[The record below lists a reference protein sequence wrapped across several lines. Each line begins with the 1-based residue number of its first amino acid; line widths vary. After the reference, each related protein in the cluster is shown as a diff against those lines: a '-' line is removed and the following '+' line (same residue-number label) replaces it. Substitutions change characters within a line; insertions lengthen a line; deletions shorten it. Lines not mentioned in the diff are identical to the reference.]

1 MSFKKYRFID
11 MTSLIILGIIT
22 EALGVY
28 LSIRAIPYYNP
39 FSIVALALI
48 SLAITRYGVIGGF
61 CIPIFALVNSL
72 TYALTYEYGISSVD
86 LTTTQYILR
95 GIGCLISMASPLI
108 LLIYYKDGTNL
119 YLSSIG
125 KVFKLTAIVSAISV
139 GIIFLTLSI
148 EFAIAK
154 NLTIS
159 NIGYSLIYS
168 IVYEGIGIIAAF
180 LINGI
185 LYKQGS
191 FQNSY
196 ETFVEIDREK
206 KNEYEYYNVK
216 DESDDESDEE
226 NNKSDKTSETKGL

>member
-1 MSFKKYRFID
+1 MKRK
-11 MTSLIILGIIT
+11 
-22 EALGVY
+22 
-28 LSIRAIPYYNP
+28 IR
-39 FSIVALALI
+39 
-48 SLAITRYGVIGGF
+48 
-61 CIPIFALVNSL
+61 
-72 TYALTYEYGISSVD
+72 
-86 LTTTQYILR
+86 
-95 GIGCLISMASPLI
+95 
-108 LLIYYKDGTNL
+108 
-119 YLSSIG
+119 
-125 KVFKLTAIVSAISV
+125 
-139 GIIFLTLSI
+139 
-148 EFAIAK
+148 
-154 NLTIS
+154 S

-226 NNKSDKTSETKGL
+226 KNKSDKTSETKGL